1 MQSFSSSETASRTE
15 RGKCRRLCRIGFASG
30 RSLTLCTKFLAHPN
44 VAVSG
49 LRMVLLGKN
58 SSEISRVGNFILGR
72 EAFDTEAPPPLAE
85 WHNERARG
93 KVERS
98 YITLINTPHLFDP
111 GLSLDQL
118 RVQVTESMSLC
129 APGPHV
135 LVLVLQPDDFNEED
149 RDRLNSIFS
158 SLSEEPHKHTLILTT
173 HTLQSGSRADPV
185 QENIIKQIITECR
198 NRHFEFSTERSRS
211 ALIEVMENMVKENG
225 GHHEWRGFL
234 SAPPAAGQQQ
244 QGQKNRSE
252 LRMVLLGMNSS
263 EISRVGNFILGREAF
278 DTEAPPPSVE
288 HSERTRGMVERSY
301 ITLISTPHLFDPH
314 LSVTQLNKR
323 VMESMSLCAPGPHI
337 IVLIL
342 QPDDF
347 TETDRHRLNHILR
360 SLSED
365 VHKYT
370 LTITTH
376 MLQSGSRA
384 DPSTETVS
392 QKITREYSKGHSE
405 FNSGCSRS
413 ALVEM
418 MEKMVVEN
426 GGSHL
431 QWEEYVKEQAERELH
446 QPEQTP
452 TKSEPKQLV
461 TKTTQLKEG
470 LEAKEQLSERLNL
483 VLCGSDGAVKSS
495 ISDLILGQ
503 REPSP
508 GSSSVCVRREG
519 AVCGRLVTLVEMP
532 ALYNTQL
539 SEEEVMQES
548 LRCVSLCDPG
558 VHAFLLIVPEGRLTD
573 EDKGELEKVQR
584 IFETRKYTCG
594 AVLTTRVVCP
604 PCEPLS
610 GVKLL
615 ALSTVA
621 LLIGVWRFSC
631 FLKSTTSSLSW
642 VYEEYRTGLL
652 TYFSTWSDDCGF
664 VGINVFQ

>member
-1 MQSFSSSETASRTE
+1 MMSE
-15 RGKCRRLCRIGFASG
+15 
-30 RSLTLCTKFLAHPN
+30 
-44 VAVSG
+44 

-58 SSEISRVGNFILGR
+58 GSEISRVGNFILGR
-72 EAFDTEAPPPLAE
+72 SAFDTEAPPPSAE

-198 NRHFEFSTERSRS
+198 NRHFEFSTEPSRS

-225 GHHEWRGFL
+225 GHHERRGFL

-244 QGQKNRSE
+244 QGQLPVYRESE
-252 LRMVLLGMNSS
+252 GGVKKDI
-263 EISRVGNFILGREAF
+263 E
-278 DTEAPPPSVE
+278 
-288 HSERTRGMVERSY
+288 
-301 ITLISTPHLFDPH
+301 
-314 LSVTQLNKR
+314 K
-323 VMESMSLCAPGPHI
+323 
-337 IVLIL
+337 
-342 QPDDF
+342 
-347 TETDRHRLNHILR
+347 
-360 SLSED
+360 LSE
-365 VHKYT
+365 
-370 LTITTH
+370 
-376 MLQSGSRA
+376 S
-384 DPSTETVS
+384 
-392 QKITREYSKGHSE
+392 
-405 FNSGCSRS
+405 
-413 ALVEM
+413 
-418 MEKMVVEN
+418 
-426 GGSHL
+426 
-431 QWEEYVKEQAERELH
+431 
-446 QPEQTP
+446 
-452 TKSEPKQLV
+452 
-461 TKTTQLKEG
+461 
-470 LEAKEQLSERLNL
+470 LNL

-573 EDKGELEKVQR
+573 EDKGELEKIER
-584 IFETRKYTCG
+584 IFGSRIKSYLFLITQHSLNKPSCEAVQTYGEVHLINSRTDAEELIQCVRKRLEETNGSHFTTAMYVGAQIESQLKYKK
-594 AVLTTRVVCP
+594 
-604 PCEPLS
+604 E
-610 GVKLL
+610 
-615 ALSTVA
+615 
-621 LLIGVWRFSC
+621 IED
-631 FLKSTTSSLSW
+631 LKQENRDL
-642 VYEEYRTGLL
+642 RMGR
-652 TYFSTWSDDCGF
+652 
-664 VGINVFQ
+664 INQTQ